1 MSVTLSQ
8 SSRATNTT
16 IEAMK
21 LENLNIIIADDH
33 PLFRNALRQA
43 LSITFANTQ
52 WFEADSAVALQA
64 LLENSDISYDLV
76 MLDLQMPGSHGYSTL
91 IHLRSHF
98 SELPVVVISAHEDN
112 ITISR
117 ALHYGSAGF
126 IPKSSS
132 MDSLTLALT
141 SVLYGDIWLPK
152 DVEIQNIEENSTN
165 LIASKLSDLTPQQY
179 KVLQMFA
186 EGMLNKQV
194 AYDLGVSEATIKA
207 HATAIFRKLGVRNR
221 TQAVISLQ
229 QLEMQK
235 VEI

>member
-1 MSVTLSQ
+1 
-8 SSRATNTT
+8 
-16 IEAMK
+16 MK

-43 LSITFANTQ
+43 LSAAFADTQ
-52 WFEADSAVALQA
+52 WFEADSADALQH
-64 LLENSDISYDLV
+64 LLEKSDVEYDLV

-91 IHLRSHF
+91 IHLRTHYP
-98 SELPVVVISAHEDN
+98 ELPVVVISAHEDN

-117 ALHYGSAGF
+117 AVHYGSAGF

-132 MDSLTLALT
+132 MQTLESALT
-141 SVLYGDIWLPK
+141 SVLYGDIWLPA
-152 DVEIQNIEENSTN
+152 DVEIQEIEEDATA

-186 EGMLNKQV
+186 EGLLNKQI

-229 QLEMQK
+229 QLEMEK
-235 VEI
+235 VEL

>member
-1 MSVTLSQ
+1 
-8 SSRATNTT
+8 
-16 IEAMK
+16 MK

-43 LSITFANTQ
+43 LSGPFADTH
-52 WFEADSAVALQA
+52 WFEADSAEALQT
-64 LLENSDISYDLV
+64 LLEKSDVEYDLV
-76 MLDLQMPGSHGYSTL
+76 LLDLQMPGSHGYSTL
-91 IHLRSHF
+91 IHLRTHYP
-98 SELPVVVISAHEDN
+98 ELPVVVISAHEDN

-117 ALHYGSAGF
+117 AVHYGSAGF

-132 MDSLTLALT
+132 MDSLAEALT
-141 SVLYGDIWLPK
+141 SVLYGDIWLPQ
-152 DVEIQNIEENSTN
+152 DVELQDIEEDATA

-186 EGMLNKQV
+186 EGLLNKQI

-229 QLEMQK
+229 QLEMEK
-235 VEI
+235 VEL